1 MTFGQSI
8 STCLRKY
15 VTFSGRASRSEFW
28 WWYLFTLLISWAGQ
42 LIGTLAGGSLIS
54 TIISLV
60 ISLALLLPNL
70 AVTIR
75 RYHDSDHSGWWILCP
90 IYNIVLM
97 FLKSTP
103 GENKYGTEA

>member
-28 WWYLFTLLISWAGQ
+28 WWYLFSILVNWAVQ
-42 LIGTLAGGSLIS
+42 IVGTLVGET

-60 ISLALLLPNL
+60 VGLILLLPNL
-70 AVTIR
+70 AVTVR
-75 RYHDSDHSGWWILCP
+75 RYHDSDHSGWWVVCP

-97 FLKSTP
+97 FMKSTP
-103 GENKYGTEA
+103 GENKYGAEEA

>member
-28 WWYLFTLLISWAGQ
+28 WWYLFSTLVNWAVQ
-42 LIGTLAGGSLIS
+42 IVGTLVGET

-60 ISLALLLPNL
+60 AGLILLLPNL
-70 AVTIR
+70 AVTVR
-75 RYHDSDHSGWWILCP
+75 RYHDSDHSGWWVVCP

-97 FLKSTP
+97 FMKSTP
-103 GENKYGTEA
+103 GENKYGAEEA

>member
-28 WWYLFTLLISWAGQ
+28 WWYLFSILVNWAVQ
-42 LIGTLAGGSLIS
+42 IVGTLVGET

-60 ISLALLLPNL
+60 VGLILLLPNL
-70 AVTIR
+70 AVTVR
-75 RYHDSDHSGWWILCP
+75 RYHDSDHSGWWVVCP
-90 IYNIVLM
+90 IYNIVLL
-97 FLKSTP
+97 FIKSTP
-103 GENKYGTEA
+103 GENKYGAEEA

>member
-28 WWYLFTLLISWAGQ
+28 WWYLFSILVNWAVQ
-42 LIGTLAGGSLIS
+42 IVGTLVGET

-60 ISLALLLPNL
+60 VGLILLLPNL
-70 AVTIR
+70 AVTVR
-75 RYHDSDHSGWWILCP
+75 RYHDSDHSGWWVVCP
-90 IYNIVLM
+90 IYNIVLLFM
-97 FLKSTP
+97 KSTP
-103 GENKYGTEA
+103 GENKYGAEEA